1 MGKWR
6 KAHALKGRVRF
17 EIKVGADRLG
27 ILRATGPNCQSAQ
40 FCNTSEM
47 PNVDPLADF
56 QRQRHVLLDQQDRHA
71 DAMQH
76 LDDLLDGWRSS
87 LLRWWFRQLKTI
99 MGLVQTSDGKVLFN
113 GDEKS

>member
-1 MGKWR
+1 
-6 KAHALKGRVRF
+6 
-17 EIKVGADRLG
+17 
-27 ILRATGPNCQSAQ
+27 
-40 FCNTSEM
+40 
-47 PNVDPLADF
+47 
-56 QRQRHVLLDQQDRHA
+56 
-71 DAMQH
+71 MQH